1 MTSPNGGPRDLGP
14 LRDGGLLVTEN
25 GARRRYAR
33 LPGIRPEL
41 SEPVRAHD
49 RVCYTV
55 SVGGVRVFDVEVDP
69 DTGEVFVR
77 NRREAVIP
85 LKVSLAV
92 PSHIYDVYVLLY
104 SSYPTL
110 LTMAYVA

>member
-1 MTSPNGGPRDLGP
+1 MISPNGGPRD
-14 LRDGGLLVTEN
+14 GGLQITDN

-33 LPGIRPEL
+33 LPGIRPEV
-41 SEPVRAHD
+41 SEPVRLHGRA
-49 RVCYTV
+49 CYTV

-69 DTGEVFVR
+69 DNGEVFLR
-77 NRREAVIP
+77 NRREVLVP
-85 LKVSLAV
+85 VKVSLAV

-110 LTMAYVA
+110 LTVAYVA